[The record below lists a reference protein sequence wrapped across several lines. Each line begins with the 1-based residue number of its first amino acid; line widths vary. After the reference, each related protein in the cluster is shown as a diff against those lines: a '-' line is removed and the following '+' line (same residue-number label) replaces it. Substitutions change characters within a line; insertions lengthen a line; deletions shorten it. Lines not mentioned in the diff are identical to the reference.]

1 VRLTVR
7 DVARLIEVSE
17 KTVYRW
23 VGQRKLPGYR
33 VNEQLRF
40 NRAELLEWA
49 TANRV
54 TVSPELFAEP
64 ETAAAPAPTLAQAL
78 GDGGIN
84 YRVGGEDVRGV
95 LSSVVE
101 IMRLPEEVDREFLL
115 EVLLA
120 REGLQSTAVGDGIAI
135 PHPRS
140 PIVLHLTRPTMTL
153 CFLERAIDFGA
164 IDGRPVHTLLTIVSP
179 TARAHLQLLSR
190 LAFALRDA
198 AFRAVVDGV
207 GSRAEIVAAAE
218 AVDRSLAARTIT
230 AEAGGARP

>member
-1 VRLTVR
+1 MRLSVR
-7 DVARLIEVSE
+7 DVARLLAVSE

-23 VGQRKLPGYR
+23 VGQRKLPAYR

-49 TANRV
+49 SANRV

-64 ETAAAPAPTLAQAL
+64 ETAGAPAPALAQAL
-78 GDGGIN
+78 GDGGVN

-101 IMRLPEEVDREFLL
+101 VMRLPEEVDRDFLL

-120 REGLQSTAVGDGIAI
+120 REALQSTAVGDGIAI

-140 PIVLHLTRPTMTL
+140 PIVLHLTRPTVTL
-153 CFLERAIDFGA
+153 CFLERAVDFGA
-164 IDGRPVHTLLTIVSP
+164 MDGRPVHTLFTIVSP

-190 LAFALRDA
+190 LAFSLRDA
-198 AFRAVVDGV
+198 AFRAVVDSV

-218 AVDRSLAARTIT
+218 AVDRAVAARSV
-230 AEAGGARP
+230 AVEADGTRP